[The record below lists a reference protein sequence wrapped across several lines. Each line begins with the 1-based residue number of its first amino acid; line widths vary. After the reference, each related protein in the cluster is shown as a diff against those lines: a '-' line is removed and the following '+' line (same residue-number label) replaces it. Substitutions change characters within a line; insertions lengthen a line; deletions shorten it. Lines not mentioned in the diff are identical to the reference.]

1 MDVQEAEYVLYC
13 YLAQKMSTA
22 VRAMALYICKDRNS
36 YLTKKEIS

>member
-13 YLAQKMSTA
+13 YLAQNLSTD
-22 VRAMALYICKDRNS
+22 VRAMALYICRVRNS